1 MKGFGRRAVVA
12 IVLAVLWIALAH
24 PVSVQEV
31 GLAIAVGIGISL
43 LPLPG
48 AEVYGEIR
56 LVPRRIGAAI
66 AYVGVFLLAVVRS
79 NLDVAFRV
87 LNPQLP
93 INPGIVRVNT
103 KLKSRLGRLLLATS
117 ITLTPGTISVAIEG
131 EDIYIHWINV
141 GARDVEGATRQIVHD
156 FEKYLEV
163 SLG

>member
-1 MKGFGRRAVVA
+1 MKLFGRRV
-12 IVLAVLWIALAH
+12 VLATILVVLWIALAQ
-24 PVSVQEV
+24 PLSLQEV
-31 GLAIAVGIGISL
+31 GVAIVVGIGIAL

-48 AEVYGEIR
+48 ADVYGEVQ
-56 LVPRRIGAAI
+56 LVPRRIGAAVS
-66 AYVGVFLLAVVRS
+66 YLGVFLVAVVRS

-87 LNPQLP
+87 LNPRLP
-93 INPGIVRVNT
+93 INPGIVRVKT
-103 KLKSRLGRLLLATS
+103 RLKSRLGRLLLANS

-141 GARDVEGATRQIVHD
+141 GARDVEEATRQIVHD